1 MILAILYALCFYLLG
16 IYILYRLPFFKDEQV
31 SSSFVIGLYSL
42 KILAFIGFYWVY
54 TYYYPERQNA
64 DMYKYFDDANYLF
77 DCLWKDPHA
86 FIQVLSRSDM
96 NPTALYYNT
105 KINHWFMSSDLRYE
119 NSHRFIILFNFICR
133 FISFGNIWVHG
144 LIINFLAFTGLWA
157 LYKSIATSFTERKRI
172 LLLAIFLCPSVLF
185 WGSGL
190 LKEPLILFLV
200 GMAVYQ
206 AQQYLQNKK
215 MIYLIMVVLCISL
228 LFLLK
233 IYIAF
238 LLFFVFAIYSFY
250 RLQNYQH
257 LLRNTFIVLIIL
269 LIAFTTL
276 SKWGG
281 SFSPLYVMQQKIAAF
296 ETLNNAVVSGSNYMI
311 TTSQLSLSKLYFDI
325 LLKAHI
331 VSFYRPFP
339 WEISNPFMLLACVEN
354 YIALLLLIFCII
366 YLFMYKSSYTLLQQA
381 ILISIYIGVQLLYL
395 LAGVV
400 SMNFGALM
408 RYKMPGLLFL
418 AIVLALL
425 FPLSIWRKFEK
436 LLK

>member
-1 MILAILYALCFYLLG
+1 MILTIIYAFCFYLLG
-16 IYILYRLPFFKDEQV
+16 IYLLYRLPFFKDEQV
-31 SSSFVIGLYSL
+31 SLPFVIALYSL

-77 DCLWKDPHA
+77 ECLNKDPQA
-86 FIQVLSRSDM
+86 FIQVLTRSEM
-96 NPTALYYNT
+96 NATALYYNT
-105 KINHWFMSSDLRYE
+105 KINHWFMNSDLPYE

-133 FISFGNIWVHG
+133 FISFGNIGVHG
-144 LIINFLAFTGLWA
+144 IIINFLAFTGLWA
-157 LYKSIATSFTERKRI
+157 LYKTLVAYFTERKW
-172 LLLAIFLCPSVLF
+172 LLLIAIFLCPSVLF

-200 GMAVYQ
+200 GMAIYP
-206 AQQYLQNKK
+206 AQQYLQTKK
-215 MIYLIMVVLCISL
+215 MLYFIIFILCFSL

-233 IYIAF
+233 IYIALI
-238 LLFFVFAIYSFY
+238 LLIIFTIYFFY
-250 RLQNYQH
+250 RLQNYQQ
-257 LLRNTFIVLIIL
+257 LLRNTFIAIFMLF
-269 LIAFTTL
+269 IAFTAL

-281 SFSPLYVMQQKIAAF
+281 RFSPLYVIQQKIAAF
-296 ETLNNAVVSGSNYMI
+296 EALNNTVVSGSNYVF
-311 TTSQLSLSKLYFDI
+311 SSPPFNLSKLYLDVFP
-325 LLKAHI
+325 KAHI

-339 WEISNPFMLLACVEN
+339 WEINNPLMLLACIEN
-354 YIALLLLIFCII
+354 YVVLLVLIFCIL
-366 YLFMYKSSYTLLQQA
+366 YLFMYKSSYTALQQA
-381 ILISIYIGVQLLYL
+381 IMISIYIGVQLMYL

-425 FPLSIWRKFEK
+425 FPLSIWRKFED